1 MQTLWQ
7 DLRYGARMLIKNP
20 GFTLIAA
27 LTLALG
33 IGANTAIFSVVNVVL
48 VRALP
53 YHNPG
58 RMIMLFATSAD
69 GQRDTMS
76 IQEMR
81 EFQAQSRSLEDL
93 TGFIS
98 QSVNLTGGERPDRV
112 RGAYVAA
119 NFFQVFNLNP
129 VVGRTFAPGEDG
141 VGAEKVV
148 VVNEKIWQERL
159 GGDPNLKG
167 KKLILNGEP
176 FSVIGVV
183 PANFKQP
190 LDFEVEVWMGAAVFP
205 GNTAQRDFR
214 WLLGVGHLK
223 PGAGLAQAQAEMN
236 AIANRLALAYPGE
249 NTGRGAKV
257 EYFHEFMV
265 GGLRRM

>member
-7 DLRYGARMLIKNP
+7 DLRYGARMLMKKR
-20 GFTLIAA
+20 GFTLIAT

-33 IGANTAIFSVVNVVL
+33 IGANTAIFSVVNAVL

-58 RMIMLFATSAD
+58 QMIMLFATSAD

-167 KKLILNGEP
+167 KKLILNGDP

-249 NTGRGAKV
+249 NTGRGATV
-257 EYFHEFMV
+257 
-265 GGLRRM
+265 